1 MGFATRFRHQTD
13 MSHLIVSRTGDVLGI
28 TIDRPAKR
36 NALSRAVLAEIH
48 LAFGEYA
55 KDETI
60 KAVILTGAGDKCF
73 AAGGDL
79 KELEAVR
86 EPEEATRFS
95 IEAKAALQ
103 ALRDFPA
110 PVIARMN
117 GDAWGGGAELAL
129 ACDLRAM
136 ALHARLGFL
145 QGKLAVT
152 TGWGGGYDLIRRVGS
167 STALR
172 LLARAEILS
181 ADETRALGLADAVDA
196 DADAAVETL
205 LAPMLKQSAHV
216 LRGFKAIAIAHD
228 RQLRSAV
235 DHAETEAFVA
245 AWVHPDHW
253 AASAKAFRK
262 D

>member
-1 MGFATRFRHQTD
+1 MTHLIATRD
-13 MSHLIVSRTGDVLGI
+13 GDVLRVV
-28 TIDRPAKR
+28 IDRPEKR

-48 LAFGEYA
+48 LVFGEHA

-60 KAVILTGAGDKCF
+60 KAAVLTGSGDRCF

-86 EPEEATRFS
+86 DPEAAKTFS

-103 ALRDFPA
+103 AIRDFPA
-110 PVIARMN
+110 PVIARLN
-117 GDAWGGGAELAL
+117 GDALGGGAELAL

-136 ALHARLGFL
+136 ASHARMGFL

-167 STALR
+167 STAL
-172 LLARAEILS
+172 LLLGGAEVLS
-181 ADETRALGLADAVDA
+181 SNDTAALGLAEVVADDVDV
-196 DADAAVETL
+196 AVETL
-205 LAPMLKQSAHV
+205 LSPMLRQSAHV
-216 LRGFKAIAIAHD
+216 LRGFKSIARAHD
-228 RQLRSAV
+228 VQLRSAV
-235 DHAETEAFVA
+235 DAAETEAFVK

-253 AASAKAFRK
+253 EASAKALK
-262 D
+262 P

>member
-1 MGFATRFRHQTD
+1 
-13 MSHLIVSRTGDVLGI
+13 MSHLIVLRTGDVLRI

-36 NALSRAVLAEIH
+36 NALSRAVLAEIR
-48 LAFGEYA
+48 LAFGEHA
-55 KDETI
+55 KDEAI
-60 KAVILTGAGDKCF
+60 KAVVLTGAGDKCF

-95 IEAKAALQ
+95 TEAKAALQ
-103 ALRDFPA
+103 SVRGFKA
-110 PVIARMN
+110 PVIARLN
-117 GDAWGGGAELAL
+117 GDALGGGAELAL

-136 ALHARLGFL
+136 AGHARLGFL

-172 LLARAEILS
+172 LLARAETLS
-181 ADETRALGLADAVDA
+181 AEAALSLGLADAIDA
-196 DADAAVETL
+196 DADAAVDSL
-205 LAPMLKQSAHV
+205 LAPMLRQSAHV
-216 LRGFKAIAIAHD
+216 LRGFKAIARAHD
-228 RQLRSAV
+228 RQLRGAV
-235 DHAETEAFVA
+235 DRAETAAFVA

>member
-1 MGFATRFRHQTD
+1 
-13 MSHLIVSRTGDVLGI
+13 MSHLLLSRCGDVLRI

-36 NALSRAVLAEIH
+36 NALSRAVLAELH
-48 LAFGEYA
+48 LAFGEHVG
-55 KDETI
+55 DEAI
-60 KAVILTGAGDKCF
+60 KAVVLTGAGDKCF

-86 EPEEATRFS
+86 DPEEATRFS

-103 ALRDFPA
+103 SVRDFPA

-117 GDAWGGGAELAL
+117 GDGLGGGAELAL

-136 ALHARLGFL
+136 AAHARLGFL

-152 TGWGGGYDLIRRVGS
+152 TGWGGGYDLIRHVGS

-172 LLARAEILS
+172 LLARAEILP
-181 ADETRALGLADAVDA
+181 AEAALALGLADAVDA

-216 LRGFKAIAIAHD
+216 LRGFKAIARAHD
-228 RQLRSAV
+228 RQLRTAV
-235 DHAETEAFVA
+235 DRAETEAFVA

-253 AASAKAFRK
+253 AASAKAFQK
-262 D
+262 G